1 LAHAIEKG
9 GLLEKL
15 DTFSPFTELRGDAAS
30 VYKRCYPDRF
40 RLFGNGM
47 KRMTRVDDEAV
58 QARAST

>member
-1 LAHAIEKG
+1 LARAIEKG
-9 GLLEKL
+9 GPLEKL
-15 DTFSPFTELRGDAAS
+15 DTFSPSTELRGDAAS